1 MEDKK
6 IEPLLKDEEEKFS
19 FLEEKKVDKKGFKLS
34 REKIGTILISV
45 FVLWLMW
52 YSFYPFYIG
61 FVNYD
66 AGHGITDTTVEE
78 EEEISTTSVI
88 VNNSYSY
95 IDVTNNNALSNAFT
109 EIYSGLDVTSDS
121 INSNLKFAI
130 IFKYLGV
137 TCENNEIVVSLNEM
151 TDAAKK
157 IFNDTSFVQNISNLN
172 GQTIYGYNVVFE
184 NDGYKIKLDSCVN
197 SSDYTYKRISKVTAS
212 ENYLN
217 IYESFGYF
225 VPNNNGYDVYDNAL
239 KQNVLT
245 TYSGNVSDFN
255 NPDLLK
261 EYKWTYKKNADGN
274 YYFVSVGYAD

>member
-66 AGHGITDTTVEE
+66 AGHGITDTIVEE

-109 EIYSGLDVTSDS
+109 EIYSGLDVNSDS